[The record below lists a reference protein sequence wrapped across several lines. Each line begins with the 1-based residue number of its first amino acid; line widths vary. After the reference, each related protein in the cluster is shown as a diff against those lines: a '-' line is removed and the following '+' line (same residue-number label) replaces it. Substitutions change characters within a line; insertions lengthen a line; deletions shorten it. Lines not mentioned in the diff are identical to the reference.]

1 MGCAEMLLPDTH
13 KKERGSQRAAYSN
26 WPRAPPLPL
35 RATLPEVAPSQG
47 GSDPMT
53 DSRGDKT
60 PGHLGPVPDDP
71 DGPF

>member
-1 MGCAEMLLPDTH
+1 MVVNKQPTAVG
-13 KKERGSQRAAYSN
+13 
-26 WPRAPPLPL
+26 PREPPLPL
-35 RATLPEVAPSQG
+35 RATLPEVTPSQG
-47 GSDPMT
+47 GPDPVT